1 MVKKAQQSKSSAA
14 AAKEPK
20 AKQIAKPDKPDLSIA
35 QRLKQ
40 KSGPKFDLAK
50 LAMNQYLSMTSYMTV
65 LNIKN
70 LIAVRNQHGNT
81 M

>member
-1 MVKKAQQSKSSAA
+1 MVKKAQQSKSSAV
-14 AAKEPK
+14 AKAPK
-20 AKQIAKPDKPDLSIA
+20 ANQIAKPDKPDLSLA
-35 QRLKQ
+35 QRLRQK
-40 KSGPKFDLAK
+40 KSGPKFDLSK

-65 LNIKN
+65 LNIRN